1 MAIEVNYRQ
10 AARLFL
16 SHLQENNM
24 TDRRLKS
31 YKQTLGGSFKRF
43 IGSEL
48 RVYPLSLDKIRE
60 RYPQTRQYSFA
71 YSAQKFLSFIKS
83 NPNLLKESFGQAI
96 AELLEHLTE
105 LSTIT
110 KRGIKKH
117 LFKIISLDIDDL
129 AVSQIPEKVIR
140 DCMKES
146 SWGKLIRGKRFL
158 KFLIHANMLDSK
170 HLPVYTSKIIKFSEH
185 EGDSSVDRLEVK
197 QACRLYIKHLIQETR
212 LRDGAVRSNYYHI
225 LAFAQF
231 IGNKKKI
238 NLISR
243 DDIRCYLNHLEL
255 KRGYSQ
261 ESKTAVLTTIRSF
274 FTLFAAQGL
283 VKANTTANIKIKKV
297 KKIDTTALSEEEL
310 TAIFSAAYLK
320 YQPYDGIIPTDSR
333 ATLARWLAARD
344 WAIICLLICT
354 GLRRKEIASLKTDS
368 IDFRQRVIRIAGKG
382 DNTYQVR
389 ERMIPVTEPIALSAV
404 EIYLS
409 LRPQSIFDHLF
420 LSIHLEPLTTC
431 GFTKVVTNMK
441 QKLFPQKCL
450 TITQI
455 RKSFVSLCAEK
466 GIDPLILKQIMG
478 HNSLATTMKYYLTVQ
493 EQQLRE
499 VWEKNNPLLY
509 FSKKEFE
516 EWTI

>member
-16 SHLQENNM
+16 RHLQENNM
-24 TDRRLKS
+24 TDRLLES
-31 YKQTLGGSFKRF
+31 YKQTLGGSFKRL

-48 RVYPLSLDKIRE
+48 RVYHLSLDKIRE
-60 RYPQTRQYSFA
+60 RYPKTRQYSFA
-71 YSAQKFLSFIKS
+71 YSAQNFLSFIKS
-83 NPNLLKESFGQAI
+83 NPNLLKASFGQAI
-96 AELLEHLTE
+96 AELLEHLSE
-105 LSTIT
+105 LSTIA
-110 KRGIKKH
+110 KRGIKNH
-117 LFKIISLDIDDL
+117 LFKIISFDIDDL
-129 AVSQIPEKVIR
+129 SVSQIPEKIIR
-140 DCMKES
+140 NCMKKS
-146 SWGKLIRGKRFL
+146 SGRKFKRGRRFF

-170 HLPVYTSKIIKFSEH
+170 HLPVYTSKIIRFIEH
-185 EGDSSVDRLEVK
+185 RGDSAADRLELK
-197 QACRLYIKHLIQETR
+197 QACRTYIKHLIQETR
-212 LRDGAVRSNYYHI
+212 LHDGAVSSKYYHI

-243 DDIRCYLNHLEL
+243 DDILCYLNHLEL

-297 KKIDTTALSEEEL
+297 KKIDKTTLSEEEL
-310 TAIFSAAYLK
+310 TTIFSAAYLK
-320 YQPYDGIIPTDSR
+320 YQPYDGIIPADSR
-333 ATLARWLAARD
+333 VTLARWLASRD

-354 GLRRKEIASLKTDS
+354 GLRRKEITSLKTDS
-368 IDFRQRVIRIAGKG
+368 IDFSQRVIKITGKG
-382 DNTYQVR
+382 DNNYQVR
-389 ERMIPVTEPIALSAV
+389 ERIIPVTEPIALSAV

-409 LRPQSIFDHLF
+409 LRPKSIFDYLF
-420 LSIHLEPLTTC
+420 LNIHLEPLKTY
-431 GFTKVVTNMK
+431 GFVEVVNNMK
-441 QKLFPQKCL
+441 KQLFPQKIL

-466 GIDPLILKQIMG
+466 GIDPLSLRQIMG

-499 VWEKNNPLLY
+499 VWEQNNPLLY
-509 FSKKEFE
+509 FSEKEFE